1 MSSTAAGGNASPPG
15 AGVSPVALHTA
26 LISSAGFEPSRNELN
41 IFGLRPPIFAC
52 SGVRP

>member
-1 MSSTAAGGNASPPG
+1 MSPWG
-15 AGVSPVALHTA
+15 AGVRPVALHTA
-26 LISSAGFEPSRNELN
+26 AVSIAGFEPSRNELN